1 MAVAG
6 DRRALVGPGGYSVI
20 VVPDAF
26 AAGIVSM
33 AGDAGRA
40 WLGGLPAL
48 IDALC
53 QQWQLEVDGAPM
65 HGYLGLVVPVLRGDE
80 RCVLKVSWLDE
91 STAAEIAALTI
102 WNGHGAV
109 RLLAAD
115 PAIGALLLER
125 LDSQRSLHEVEIGQ
139 AIGIAGQLLR
149 LLAVPVPNDLPHLT
163 NVAAGLAETLPDR
176 WERLNRPLSRAFV
189 DAARDAAIQI
199 GPSAGSLLVNYDL
212 HYGNV
217 LAGEREPWLAI
228 DPKVVVGDPEYGL
241 AQLLWTRLEEIE
253 QAAGLSY
260 HFSALVDQAG
270 LDLPRARSWTLVR
283 CVDYWLWALSVGL
296 TEDPVRCEA
305 ITTWLRHPN
314 H

>member
-1 MAVAG
+1 VASAG
-6 DRRALVGPGGYSVI
+6 NRRALVGSGGCSVI
-20 VVPDAF
+20 EVPADF
-26 AAGIVSM
+26 AAGIVTLG
-33 AGDAGRA
+33 GDAGRR
-40 WLGGLPAL
+40 WLDRLPSL
-48 IDALC
+48 VDDLC
-53 QQWQLEVDGAPM
+53 QRWHLVVDGAPM
-65 HGYLGLVVPVLRGDE
+65 HGYLGLVVPVMRGDKQ
-80 RCVLKVSWLDE
+80 CVLKVSRLDE
-91 STAAEIAALTI
+91 STAAEIAALTL
-102 WNGHGAV
+102 WNGQGAV

-125 LDSQRSLHEVEIGQ
+125 LDSQRSLREVEIGR
-139 AIGIAGQLLR
+139 AVTIAGGLLHR
-149 LLAVPVPNDLPHLT
+149 LAVPALNNLPQLT
-163 NVAAGLAETLPDR
+163 TAAAGLAETLPKR
-176 WERLNRPLSRAFV
+176 WERLNRPMPRAFL

-253 QAAGLSY
+253 QAGGLSY

-270 LDLPRARSWTLVR
+270 LDLSRARSWTLVR

-296 TEDPVRCEA
+296 TEDPVRCQA
-305 ITTWLRHPN
+305 ITTWLAL
-314 H
+314 